1 MENYNITGK
10 CGMGAFGDVKYG
22 TNKLTGE
29 EIAIKYIV
37 VKNQKIPVA
46 VFREIQTLK
55 QLSFDSPELNY
66 CPISKFIDTIVDN
79 SSIGI
84 VLEYLVCDLNT
95 ILDNRLKNIT
105 TSNIYFNRSELKCMI
120 YMLVHALNHC
130 HSCNI
135 IHRDIK
141 PSNIM
146 ISNTG
151 QFKLTDFGLA
161 RIYLNDIT
169 TNLSSQV
176 STRWYRAPE
185 ILFAS
190 TSYTPALDIWS
201 LGVVIA
207 EIIQLKPL
215 FPGNNDIDQMA
226 KVFQIMGNPTST
238 IWPGVELLPDY
249 SKVGF
254 PTMDPIQL
262 SILIPH
268 AHIND
273 IKLIEKMIVLDPRK
287 RITAHDATRLP
298 YFTEF
303 PRPITHYELKNSLNC
318 NKVIDE
324 IRMSNDKI
332 ISELTNYV

>member
-22 TNKLTGE
+22 TNRLTGE

-37 VKNQKIPVA
+37 VKNQKIPIA
-46 VFREIQTLK
+46 VFREIQALK
-55 QLSFDSPELNY
+55 QLSFNSPTLEY
-66 CPISKFIDTIVDN
+66 CPVSRFIDTIIDN

-95 ILDNRLKNIT
+95 VLDNRLNN
-105 TSNIYFNRSELKCMI
+105 SREGNIYFNRSELKCMI
-120 YMLVHALNHC
+120 YMLIHALNHC

-146 ISNTG
+146 ISNNG
-151 QFKLTDFGLA
+151 QLKLTDFGLA
-161 RIYLNDIT
+161 RIYLNDVT

-207 EIIQLKPL
+207 EIMQLKPL
-215 FPGNNDIDQMA
+215 FPGNNDIDQMS
-226 KVFQIMGNPTST
+226 KVFQIMGNPTSAS
-238 IWPGVELLPDY
+238 WPGVELLPDF

-254 PTMDPIQL
+254 PVMDPIKFN
-262 SILIPH
+262 ILIPYAH
-268 AHIND
+268 AKDIN
-273 IKLIEKMIVLDPRK
+273 LIEQMIILDPKK
-287 RITAHDATRLP
+287 RITAHDATSLP

-303 PRPITHYELKNSLNC
+303 PLAISPYELKLSLNC
-318 NKVIDE
+318 SKVIQE
-324 IRMSNDKI
+324 SRKNNDKI
-332 ISELTNYV
+332 MSELNCI